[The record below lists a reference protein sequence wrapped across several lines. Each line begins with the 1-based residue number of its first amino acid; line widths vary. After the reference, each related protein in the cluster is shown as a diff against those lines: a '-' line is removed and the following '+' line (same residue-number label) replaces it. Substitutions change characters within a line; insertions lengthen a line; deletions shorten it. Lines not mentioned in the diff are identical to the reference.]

1 MQVKLTPLELAI
13 QTVES
18 KTKAICALMRDME
31 DNPKQ
36 SINPLSMLLKGVIDA
51 AVMGG
56 ISHYDKVDA
65 AAELLG
71 VVGVWL
77 WVVGR

>member
-1 MQVKLTPLELAI
+1 MSCDLQVKLNPLELAI

-18 KTKAICALMRDME
+18 KTKDILTLTRDMGA
-31 DNPKQ
+31 NPNQ

-56 ISHYDKVDA
+56 ISHYDKV
-65 AAELLG
+65 
-71 VVGVWL
+71 
-77 WVVGR
+77 